1 MLLLVAFV
9 RGKPPNQHG
18 FTLIELMIT
27 VAIVGILAAL
37 ATWGVSRYVRL
48 SKSSEATHMI
58 GAFKAAQETYKSDM
72 FSYLDVAGENGAI
85 SAASYY
91 PAKKPAKVARSWLE
105 VSGSESP
112 VGLRVKQLGVVADA
126 PVWFVYAC
134 AAGSGTQAPAGPQL
148 NDAVENWPAQATGQP
163 WYVVSARG
171 DLNGDGVESRLTSAS
186 FTTQIFTEN
195 EGE

>member
-1 MLLLVAFV
+1 V
-9 RGKPPNQHG
+9 RGNRREQRG
-18 FTLIELMIT
+18 FTMIELMIT

-37 ATWGVSRYVRL
+37 ATYGVSRYVRL
-48 SKSSEATHMI
+48 SKASEATQMI

-72 FSYLDVAGENGAI
+72 FSYLDVAGEAGAI

-91 PAKKPAKVARSWLE
+91 PAEKPIDRPRSWLQ

-112 VGLRVKQLGVVADA
+112 VGLRIKRLGVVADA

-134 AAGSGTQAPAGPQL
+134 AAGNGTQAPAGPQL
-148 NDAVENWPAQATGQP
+148 TDPVENWPAQATGQP

-186 FTTQIFTEN
+186 FTTQIFAEN